1 MTTSI
6 LPPEVLLIVLIYTSP
21 QTVCRFEQTCQA
33 SYQLVSAHDT
43 FVWQALLFTEIHR
56 QLVFCRFSL
65 LDESKMT
72 TAFTFTEQ
80 NGSSQSPE
88 VIFKQQLLHSLAKG
102 ETWRDIVHMWVSWS
116 HYRLEALQ
124 VGNNCA
130 IISPLNSSTLN
141 NGIGQNATFN
151 ISPTALQP
159 MESRSSVKSFE
170 ASQDTTTSDTDHVG
184 SDSKKKPLL
193 LLSSLV
199 PTLPLTNSK
208 PRFNPEPSRPLPI
221 PNAISPMPVAFQQV
235 KIARIGTGT
244 ISLPT
249 LLSENYA
256 GSSQSIPRQH
266 LWFDNGGQ
274 IMRGLDVSP
283 GTSPSQSFQMG
294 SPMAFQSPSLPSSN
308 FDASFPSFRVM
319 QPLRPAGVSVQLLH
333 QSRSDLLILQEI
345 VPGQKLV
352 TIRIW
357 DPRLHPN
364 GPWLASDLLGPT
376 LPLGMVVPPQTITD
390 GNNHERVKGIWI
402 LSSQA
407 SGASLCGRTLVC
419 KSIASEFDESSPF
432 PRVQGVVCWHLDD
445 ANENGIYQDDSF
457 ELIQRS
463 ISTELEQRRQ
473 ESTAFNS
480 TPPSPFLS
488 PFKSSRILP
497 SPMRKV
503 WQRDITFGLIQ
514 GIVCNELVVA
524 VRILSLPNQANE
536 LADQTHNPALVQLW
550 YIGNGSLLADITS
563 DIPSSFMRG
572 SAPIHAL
579 TQPYRP
585 FVNTT
590 TAISGLCSISKIPFV
605 GRNVR
610 IDISND
616 ASTVVIAPAEQRGE
630 VIILDMKRNTCT
642 TYLLNDGFLEGAHSR
657 NGSMLGRSVGVWL
670 VSDMLNAIEVDGR
683 RRHVLP
689 HLGGSPQRNLSV
701 AWQSIPI

>member
-102 ETWRDIVHMWVSWS
+102 ETWRDIVH
-116 HYRLEALQ
+116 
-124 VGNNCA
+124 
-130 IISPLNSSTLN
+130 ISTLN

-488 PFKSSRILP
+488 PFKSI
-497 SPMRKV
+497 
-503 WQRDITFGLIQ
+503 
-514 GIVCNELVVA
+514 A

-572 SAPIHAL
+572 SGIFHLLLTRLHLVLYTTDILAVFDVIRSVQIFSNQTNLDRKAPIHAL